1 MAYKK
6 TSNYI
11 PGAVGFEQKS
21 AMDTI
26 NQIIGLGTG
35 LSKGIQES
43 RNRREA
49 YNLNYINSLTKGIES
64 NFMNDGIGG
73 VNQII
78 DKLDSYKS
86 NRMGQASPET
96 LELLDIARMQ
106 VKSQQEQNNDFLVNK
121 QIMMDKQKSYQDF
134 VSDMFMYD
142 SSNATSEQKR
152 KIREKLGSE
161 YAEDESA
168 WRVKQETRMR
178 DMMVDYSNDYAN
190 WYTRHRDRLTD
201 GMVRDFGISQQ
212 YMMEALNAWKDD
224 NKIDKTEFDF
234 FYGGLVAG
242 NADQLAKFVANR
254 YLGEQNSI
262 NVEYT
267 NLNEEKKNFGIIDSA
282 IKTKE
287 MLYGDMIKTFPASL
301 LPSISEG
308 LIDNQKIDSNA
319 KINLTEDQV
328 AYLTDESA
336 KNSYEKIEQIN
347 SNLMGLKQ
355 KNQIQ
360 GDNLFDSFK
369 KGYGLDLGGGAPG
382 LGGAGGAG
390 GYGNVITRD
399 KYISN
404 LKQEYGNDW
413 ANQYDSSEWGEL
425 SDNEKPLP
433 KVKESE
439 DFINT
444 TKLNYSEN
452 VKNLKSNSY
461 NDSYVKPEIKK
472 KTEQLQLL
480 SNYTEDLK
488 WGAWD
493 EVNED
498 LKKEFKKD
506 KFFNKIDY
514 DKNTGLRNNMMI
526 KGSKNLKNVLISQGS
541 RDKDDYSGLTYKELN
556 DLKKEFEEDALKAK
570 SAQEKIS
577 LMSEDI
583 SAWKRTGQWG
593 SGNWKSTEAGKLYDS
608 YIREVNNFQKKWS
621 GRPKGSPIFDLN
633 KYSSPFITDSNDNF
647 TALSLKRGL
656 EFFEK
661 YIPSFFDK
669 KNKELIEFQTKS
681 EKSGANR

>member
-1 MAYKK
+1 MARDDYWNRGRREGLQG
-6 TSNYI
+6 S
-11 PGAVGFEQKS
+11 S
-21 AMDTI
+21 ALDTLQQVI
-26 NQIIGLGTG
+26 QIGTG
-35 LSKGIQES
+35 IADKGQPN
-43 RNRREA
+43 RNKREA
-49 YNLNYINSLTKGIES
+49 YNLNYIESLTKGIDS
-64 NFMNDGIGG
+64 NFQNDGIGG

-78 DKLDSYKS
+78 EKLESYKS
-86 NRMGQASPET
+86 NRMGNASPET
-96 LELLDIARMQ
+96 LELLDMAKMKVMAQ
-106 VKSQQEQNNDFLVNK
+106 GEENSDFLVNK
-121 QIMMDKQKSYQDF
+121 QLMINKQKSYQDF
-134 VSDMFMYD
+134 VADMFMYD
-142 SSNATSEQKR
+142 SPTATSEQKR

-161 YAEDESA
+161 YIEDESA
-168 WRVKQETRMR
+168 WKIAQENKMR

-190 WYTRHRDRLTD
+190 WYTRHGNRLTE
-201 GMVRDFGISQQ
+201 GMVQGFGTSQQ
-212 YMMEALNAWKDD
+212 YMMEALNSWKDD
-224 NKIDKTEFDF
+224 DKIDKTEFDF
-234 FYGGLVAG
+234 FYGGIVSG
-242 NADQLAKFVANR
+242 NAPQLSKFVKTR
-254 YLGEQNSI
+254 YLGEQNAI
-262 NVEYT
+262 NVGYE
-267 NLNEEKKNFGIIDSA
+267 NLNAEKKNFGIIDSE
-282 IKTKE
+282 IKDRE
-287 MLYGDMIKTFPASL
+287 MLYSDLLKT
-301 LPSISEG
+301 LPQE
-308 LIDNQKIDSNA
+308 LITQTTKDFLSTGKQLDDNT

-355 KNQIQ
+355 KDQTV

-382 LGGAGGAG
+382 AGGD
-390 GYGNVITRD
+390 ITRD

-404 LKQEYGNDW
+404 LKQEYGSDW

-425 SDNEKPLP
+425 NDNEKPLT

-452 VKNLKSNSY
+452 VKNLKSNAY

-472 KTEQLQLL
+472 KTEKLQLL

-506 KFFNKIDY
+506 KFFRKIDY
-514 DKNTGLRNNMMI
+514 DKNTGLRNGMMI

-577 LMSEDI
+577 LISEDV
-583 SAWKRTGQWG
+583 SAWKRPGQEWG

-608 YIREVNNFQKKWS
+608 YKKEVNNFQSKWS
-621 GRPKGSPIFDLN
+621 GRTLDSPIFDLN
-633 KYSSPFITDSNDNF
+633 EYSSPFIADSGDTF

-661 YIPSFFDK
+661 NMPSFFDE